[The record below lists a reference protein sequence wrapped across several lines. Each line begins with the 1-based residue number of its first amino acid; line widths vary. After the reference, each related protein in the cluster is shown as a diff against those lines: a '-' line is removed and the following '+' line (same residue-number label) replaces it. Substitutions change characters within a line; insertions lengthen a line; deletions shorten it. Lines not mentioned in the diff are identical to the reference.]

1 MPTEGANVKLED
13 KVALVTGGSA
23 GIGEA
28 IAHRF
33 AAEGAAV
40 AVIASADPA
49 KAQTVARA
57 IERTGG
63 AATAFCADIARTGE
77 VQRMVGEVLAAL
89 GRVDILVNCAGIV
102 DATPAGETDEAT
114 YDRIMDVNVKG
125 TFFCVNAL
133 VPHMKARGS
142 GRIINVSSIGGL
154 GGIAAQSVY
163 CASKAG
169 VIALTKA
176 LALELAPHGINV
188 NAIAPGHTAT
198 PGNAQLRTDP
208 AFASRIEAIA
218 ARTPSGRVW
227 SEPDDMARAALFL
240 ACEDSRAMHG
250 AVLVVDEGYTAGM

>member
-1 MPTEGANVKLED
+1 MKLEN

-28 IAHRF
+28 IARRF

-40 AVIASADPA
+40 AVIASADPG
-49 KAQTVARA
+49 KAQAVVSA

-63 AATAFCADIARTGE
+63 TAKAFCADIARAGE
-77 VQRMVGEVLAAL
+77 VRRMVGEVLDAFE
-89 GRVDILVNCAGIV
+89 RVDILVNCAGIV
-102 DATPAGETDEAT
+102 DMTPAGETDEAT

-142 GRIINVSSIGGL
+142 GRIINISSIGGL
-154 GGIAAQSVY
+154 GGIATHSVY

-176 LALELAPHGINV
+176 LACELAPYGIHV

-198 PGNAQLRTDP
+198 PGNEHLRADP
-208 AFASRIEAIA
+208 AFAAHIDSIT
-218 ARTPSGRVW
+218 ARTPSRRAW
-227 SEPDDMARAALFL
+227 SEPDDMARSALFL
-240 ACEDSRAMHG
+240 ACDDSRAMHG
-250 AVLVVDEGYTAGM
+250 AIMVVDEGYTAGI

>member
-1 MPTEGANVKLED
+1 MRLEE

-40 AVIASADPA
+40 AVVASADLG
-49 KAQTVARA
+49 KAERVAGA
-57 IERTGG
+57 IERAGG
-63 AATAFCADIARTGE
+63 TARAFCADIARVDE
-77 VQRMVGEVLAAL
+77 VERVVAAVLDTF

-102 DATPAGETDEAT
+102 EVTPAGETDEAS
-114 YDRIMDVNVKG
+114 YDRIMDINVKG

-133 VPHMKARGS
+133 VPHMKERRS
-142 GRIINVSSIGGL
+142 GRIINISSIGGL
-154 GGIAAQSVY
+154 MGNATRSVY

-176 LALELAPHGINV
+176 LACELAPHGIHV

-198 PGNAQLRTDP
+198 PGNAHLRTDP
-208 AFASRIEAIA
+208 SFAADIETIT
-218 ARTPSGRVW
+218 ARTPSGRAW

-240 ACEDSRAMHG
+240 ACDDSRAMHG
-250 AVLVVDEGYTAGM
+250 AIMVVDEGYTAGI